1 VVGSG
6 VADLEDEV
14 ERALSALLRGVEV
27 ELELPVAAPT
37 MKTGSE
43 RGATVRRLLLWP
55 REEEE
60 VELEEE
66 DEDEDEKRDVTER
79 VFMSLLPGRLLV
91 ATAGADDGAL
101 RLLDKG
107 WLSAGPPRVNML
119 CVYVCICREEK
130 REESG
135 LKVLSISTTAGD
147 GQ

>member
-6 VADLEDEV
+6 VTDLEDEVEVEV

-27 ELELPVAAPT
+27 ELEVPVAAPT

-55 REEEE
+55 REEEVE
-60 VELEEE
+60 LELEEE

-79 VFMSLLPGRLLV
+79 VFMSLLPWRLLV

-101 RLLDKG
+101 RLLDDD
-107 WLSAGPPRVNML
+107 WPSAGPPRVNML
-119 CVYVCICREEK
+119 CVYMCVD
-130 REESG
+130 
-135 LKVLSISTTAGD
+135 V
-147 GQ
+147 Q